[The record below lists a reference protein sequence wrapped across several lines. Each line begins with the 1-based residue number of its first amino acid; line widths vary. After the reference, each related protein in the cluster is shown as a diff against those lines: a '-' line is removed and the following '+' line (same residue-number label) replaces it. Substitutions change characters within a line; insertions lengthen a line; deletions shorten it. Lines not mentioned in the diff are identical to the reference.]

1 MKRKLAILGA
11 ILLAAFIFTYEGNTY
26 QAYALDEEDLRH
38 VLNLV
43 PTCSLI
49 RFDCGHAIH
58 IEKPKAFVSALCTMI

>member
-1 MKRKLAILGA
+1 MA
-11 ILLAAFIFTYEGNTY
+11 
-26 QAYALDEEDLRH
+26 ALDEEDLRR